1 MLFDVDV
8 ELVLDID
15 LLDLIMNDEMIDL
28 NLLNVLEKDYLYYL
42 MKDDNEDIEDMD
54 EYLIK
59 VIHV

>member
-1 MLFDVDV
+1 
-8 ELVLDID
+8 
-15 LLDLIMNDEMIDL
+15 MNDEMIDL